1 VLYFGQMP
9 PSYKSLLGKCMRLPL
24 RLIPD
29 GSIMPIMRG
38 PLRGKCW
45 ITGSSV
51 HGCWLGT
58 FEPDK
63 VRSISAEG
71 KRLNGSQFLDIG
83 ANVGFY
89 SLLAAS
95 FGARVI
101 AFEPLPRN
109 LNYLDRHVSMNG
121 ADVEVRAC
129 ALSDTDG
136 EARFDAQRDSSEGR
150 LSVSGDIVVSVARLD
165 SLDLQPNYMKIDV
178 EGGEAK
184 VLQGAA
190 KTISKYLP
198 MIFLATHGS
207 EVEAQCLRMLREFGY
222 RAVPLSPAEY
232 ALRVEAAD
240 KVAALG

>member
-1 VLYFGQMP
+1 V
-9 PSYKSLLGKCMRLPL
+9 
-24 RLIPD
+24 
-29 GSIMPIMRG
+29 PIVRG
-38 PLRGKCW
+38 PLRGKRW

-63 VRSISAEG
+63 VRRISAEG
-71 KRLNGSQFLDIG
+71 ERLNGSLFLDIG

-95 FGARVI
+95 VGARVI

-109 LNYLDRHVSMNG
+109 LKYLNRHISMNG
-121 ADVEVRAC
+121 ASVEVRPY

-150 LSVSGDIVVSVARLD
+150 LAATGDIVVPTARLD
-165 SLDLQPNYMKIDV
+165 SLDMRPQYMKIDV

-184 VLQGAA
+184 VLEGALN
-190 KTISKYLP
+190 TISKCLP

-207 EVEAQCLRMLREFGY
+207 EVETQCLRMLSEFGY
-222 RAVPLSPAEY
+222 RAIPLSPGEY

-240 KVAALG
+240 NGATLGPAGHPTLRAQRLAE